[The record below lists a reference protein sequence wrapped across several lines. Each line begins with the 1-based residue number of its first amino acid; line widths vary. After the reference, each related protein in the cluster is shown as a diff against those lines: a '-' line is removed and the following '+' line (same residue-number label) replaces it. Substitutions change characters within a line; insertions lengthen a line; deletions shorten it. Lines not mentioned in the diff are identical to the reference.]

1 MTLYTITG
9 ARLSVVWETHNSQH
23 ACVLKCNL
31 RFVSYRASGADFA
44 VVPFYERKGLQA
56 CHPIPM
62 SVAKI

>member
-1 MTLYTITG
+1 M
-9 ARLSVVWETHNSQH
+9 VWETHNSQH